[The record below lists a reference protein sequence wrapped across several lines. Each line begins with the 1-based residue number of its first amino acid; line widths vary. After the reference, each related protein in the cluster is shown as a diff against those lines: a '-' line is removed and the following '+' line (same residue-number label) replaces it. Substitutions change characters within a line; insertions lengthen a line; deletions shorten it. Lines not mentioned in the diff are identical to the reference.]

1 MSNTRDN
8 DRKVAGTGSGKGSL
22 PLKQKDSVIEQSAVV
37 YDVLSEGEIEGLVD
51 GAFSIYL
58 DGVPVLDKTKK
69 VTYSAKQSSN
79 VSYNASSGTITDNQ
93 TANMFTGLSINDGTR
108 YIRIDGAAATGN
120 SNVTANS
127 TTITPSS
134 SGGIT
139 FANTHVAGN
148 LTTLVD
154 MQPKIRIAGAGLDG
168 AVHVATVTSFD
179 STNNTVNI
187 APPPKTTVNNAN
199 TTIDLVDQI
208 ASISGSNATIAPTG
222 QGVNRSN
229 VPATM
234 SSPEVDEGSPPI
246 YNFNNFS
253 YALRTGHRNQRFI
266 KAPVGVGSGAV
277 GASIGQDLPPSS
289 QSALGMTSD
298 PRNANG
304 QLDDFEGETLS
315 AAAKGNHA
323 GVNIAAGVF
332 NLSDPSIIDQLK
344 VTINHP
350 TGLYNSDDTDGN
362 SGPSWVEL
370 RIVFSYTRDGQTF
383 EETVFGVDDM
393 ASITREKDGTRP
405 SISGYTGDYTAHDG
419 IIYRKSSTNFATVFT
434 FDTEQFQ
441 PFDDF
446 TIKVRRYTPELY
458 EISNKHHH
466 NKTQVAFAEAIIED
480 KLNYPYTAVAA
491 VMVDSRDN
499 TSVPQRHYEIRGI
512 KCKVPTNYI
521 PRDTLDANG
530 NRTTVASY
538 NRNITT
544 GAVEST
550 YQDWDGKFR
559 GDKKEFSDPTNVNHQ
574 PVYTNN
580 PAWIFLDILTNER
593 YGLGNYLNLDGTMD
607 IIDKYQLFELAKYC
621 DELVPDGK
629 GGTEPRFSCNVYISK
644 SEEAIKVMKNLM
656 AVFRGMLLWHNG
668 EVTVSM
674 AQEKHPIYTFTKGN
688 VVEGNFAYTYPS
700 RRVRANQ
707 IRVTWNNPD
716 NHYKPE
722 VELVEDT
729 ENIAKTGRIVEKT
742 TVAYA
747 CTSEGQAHRVG
758 KYHLL
763 SEVHDS
769 EVVTFA
775 SGLGGQILR
784 PGDLIEVQDSDR
796 DNVLLSGR
804 VSSGATTT
812 VIPVDRSVALS
823 SATNAELSLVF
834 PKGGAYLAQ
843 PKATID
849 STVYSSGDLILQ
861 AKNASDV
868 LYNLDSQE
876 DSVNARD
883 DDGNILDIA
892 WSEDTRIETQSVSS
906 YNATHVVVGSAF
918 SAAPTEDVIFAIT
931 QISADGEYIAGSPQ
945 SYMINEIKENDD
957 KSFSISAVKHTVGKY
972 DEIERGWSIS
982 TVPDVMRP
990 PQAKDGVPVPRNVQ
1004 LKVLK
1009 GQSDEDA
1016 NERVSNSDEQR
1027 FTTPKL
1033 EVYWSAPLSLR
1044 LDDNGTA
1051 LQSPYEHLQAYEIEH
1066 NLYSQSAT
1074 QGKITTDRI
1083 SISPDKT
1090 THTFT
1095 DIPKAGTFVVRI
1107 RTINTAGVPSPF
1119 LQRTITI
1126 NPEKPAKNLEP
1137 KVRKGGMLTTGF
1149 DIGSANGMVE
1159 FTESTYNFTPAESD
1173 LQTVTVTSGT
1183 TAQTSCSFANLA
1195 SGNTGYLLWDYS
1207 DTTDPLK
1214 AIEYVVDNTGADF
1227 FRYSKDL
1234 DATAFVQKTGTANV
1248 SAGNTQ
1254 VLGTGTA
1261 FLTEYAAGDL
1271 FVYDSGTTRFIATIN
1286 HIHSNTLLE
1295 VAYTPTADLTNKNVF
1310 AQRIQPNFLKDTIIG
1325 EVSNT
1330 SGTFSIVNYASGNK
1344 GTDSYSINGTNENHN
1359 FPSASNGTVSDF
1371 SSFSNIYSV
1380 RKGSVTFAFASSGTA
1395 LNTFGL
1401 SKVDTNCTSA
1411 INSSTGEIT
1420 VSAIT
1425 QTTAKITVTITDRY
1439 TNETI
1444 ATRVISLG
1452 KSIPGAA
1459 GAGTDSRTV
1468 NLTADDYSI
1477 IYNSGGTNPSPSSTI
1492 TLTATSQNFT
1502 NPFFKFTGDGITDET
1517 SYTDGNS
1524 GAQDTFTFSVPS
1536 SINTTPQT
1544 VRVGVADGNQAELAF
1559 DSITIA
1565 SLQQG
1570 SAGYTPILSNEA
1582 HVFPASNTGVVS
1594 DFTNSGTSIEVYR
1607 GATRLTPVANTGT
1620 PGTDEYSVTTN
1631 SDTNITVGS
1640 YTLNTASA
1648 HANVTIGNHSSFT
1661 TSADTAEIE
1670 YSINIENELTVTKA
1684 QTFTKSKEGTDGDD
1698 GGTGPRT
1705 ATGYIFYQSAS
1716 SSSPGNPS
1724 NAGVSYNFS
1733 TSLLSGGVIGTG
1745 GTNWNQIQPTY
1756 TGSNSNKYWYA
1767 YFSVVEDS
1775 FGDSTPTITFSQAY
1789 QGQNFTGLVTFTGT
1803 NSISDGTNTHTGIT
1817 SSDLGSSG
1825 TTTIDGGRIT
1835 TGTVSAAR
1843 ISIAGKAISDLNND
1857 SGFTDDTKANSA
1869 FSQANSAFDKGNT
1882 AHGAANTAHGTA
1894 NSAFDKGNT
1903 AHGAANSAHG
1913 TANSAFDKGNTA
1925 HTAANSAHT
1934 EANSAHSTANSK
1946 VTHAAVNSSSTI
1958 VGGGIGGWAITT
1970 YHLAGGGIVGNFTTS
1985 DSTQGNAAFLNTGG
1999 LLLGSD
2005 GFISANQFYIDT
2017 AGNAKFKGEL
2027 QAATGSFSG
2036 SLSVGAF
2043 NSGYSGSD
2051 AESDAT
2057 SASTAA
2063 QNAHNQA
2070 NTATTNAGTA
2080 QTTAGNAY
2088 SQANTATTNASTAQ
2102 TTAGN
2107 AYSQANTATTNAAS
2121 ADTKAAN
2128 AYSQANTAT
2137 TNAANADTKA

>member
-1 MSNTRDN
+1 MSNIRDN
-8 DRKVAGTGSGKGSL
+8 DKTVAGTGSGKGSL
-22 PLKQKDSVIEQSAVV
+22 PLKSKDSVIEQSAIV
-37 YDVLSEGEIEGLVD
+37 YDVISEGEIDGLVD
-51 GAFSIYL
+51 VAFSIYL
-58 DGVPVLDKTKK
+58 DGVPVLDKSKK
-69 VTYSAKQSSN
+69 VNYSAKQSSN
-79 VSYNASSGTITDNQ
+79 VSYDASAGTITDNQ
-93 TANMFTGLSINDGTR
+93 TSNMFTDLSVSDGTR
-108 YIRIDGAAATGN
+108 YIRIDGGAAVGN
-120 SNVTANS
+120 SNVVAN
-127 TTITPSS
+127 TVTITPSS

-154 MQPKIRIAGAGLDG
+154 MQPKIRIAGAGQDG
-168 AVHVATVTSFD
+168 GVHVATVTSFD

-187 APPPKTTVNNAN
+187 NPPPKTTVNNAN

-208 ASISGSNATIAPTG
+208 SSISGSNATISPSG
-222 QGVNRSN
+222 QGVDRSN

-234 SSPEVDEGSPPI
+234 SSPELDESSPPI

-253 YALRTGHRNQRFI
+253 YAFRTGHRNQKFI
-266 KAPVGVGSGAV
+266 VSPHGVGSGAV
-277 GASIGQDLPPSS
+277 GASIGEDLPPSS
-289 QSALGMTSD
+289 QGALGMTSE
-298 PRNANG
+298 PRNAANS
-304 QLDDFEGETLS
+304 LDDFDRNNLPI
-315 AAAKGNHA
+315 AQVGNHA
-323 GVNIAAGVF
+323 GVNIAASVF

-350 TGLYNSDDTDGN
+350 VGLVNNDSEDGD
-362 SGPSWVEL
+362 SGPAWVEL

-383 EETVFGVDDM
+383 EETVFGLDDM
-393 ASITREKDGTRP
+393 AALTREKDGTRP
-405 SISGYTGDYTAHDG
+405 HGDGNFTGAANYNAHDG
-419 IIYRKSSTNFATVFT
+419 IIYRKSSTNFATVFS

-446 TIKVRRYTPELY
+446 TIKVRRYTPENY
-458 EISNKHHH
+458 EISNKSYT
-466 NKTQVAFAEAIIED
+466 NKTQVSFAEAIIED
-480 KLNYPYTAVAA
+480 KLNYPYTSVAA
-491 VMVDSRDN
+491 VMVDARDN
-499 TSVPQRHYEIRGI
+499 TSVPQRHYEVRGI

-521 PRDTLDANG
+521 PRDTLDENG

-538 NRNITT
+538 KRNVTT
-544 GAVEST
+544 GATEST

-559 GDKKEFSDPTNVNHQ
+559 GDKKEFDDPTDVNHR

-580 PAWIFLDILTNER
+580 PAWVFLDILTNER

-629 GGTEPRFSCNVYISK
+629 GGLEPRFECNVYISK
-644 SEEAIKVMKNLM
+644 SEEAIKVLKNLM
-656 AVFRGMLLWHNG
+656 AVFRGILLWHNG
-668 EVTVSM
+668 EISINM
-674 AQEKHPIYTFTKGN
+674 AQEKNAIYTFTKGN
-688 VVEGNFAYTYPS
+688 VVDGSFAYTYPS
-700 RRVRANQ
+700 NRVRANQ

-742 TVAYA
+742 TMAYA

-769 EVVTFA
+769 EVVSFG
-775 SGLGGQILR
+775 SGIGGQILR

-823 SATNAELSLVF
+823 SSTNAELSLVF

-843 PKATID
+843 PTATID
-849 STVYSSGDLILQ
+849 STVFKQGDLILQ
-861 AKNASDV
+861 AKNVSDA
-868 LYNLDSQE
+868 LYNLDSQV
-876 DSVNARD
+876 DTVNARD
-883 DDGNILDIA
+883 DDGEVLDIA
-892 WSEDTRIETQSVSS
+892 WSEDTRIETQAISS

-918 SAAPTEDVIFAIT
+918 SAAPNEEVIFAIT
-931 QISADGEYIAGSPQ
+931 QTTSTGEFLAGSPQ
-945 SYMINEIKENDD
+945 TYMINEIRENDD
-957 KSFSISAVKHTVGKY
+957 KSFAITAVKHTVGKY
-972 DEIERGWSIS
+972 DDIERGWSVS
-982 TVPDVMRP
+982 SVPDVMRP

-1016 NERVSNSDEQR
+1016 NERVSNSDEAR
-1027 FTTPKL
+1027 FASPKL
-1033 EVYWSAPLSLR
+1033 DVYWSAPLSLR
-1044 LDDNGTA
+1044 IDDNGTA
-1051 LQSPYEHLQAYEIEH
+1051 LQSPYEHLQGYEIEH
-1066 NLYSQSAT
+1066 NLYTQSAT
-1074 QGKITTDRI
+1074 QGKTQTDRI
-1083 SISPDKT
+1083 QISPDKT

-1149 DIGSANGMVE
+1149 DIDSSNALVQ

-1173 LQTVTVTSGT
+1173 LQTITVTNGT
-1183 TAQTSCSFANLA
+1183 TAQTSCSFTNLA

-1214 AIEYVVDNTGADF
+1214 AIEYVVDNTGASL
-1227 FRYSKDL
+1227 FRYAKNL

-1248 SAGNTQ
+1248 TAGNTQ
-1254 VLGTGTA
+1254 VVGTGTA
-1261 FLTEYAAGDL
+1261 FLTEYGAGDL
-1271 FVYDSGTTRFIATIN
+1271 FIYDSGTTRFIATIN

-1295 VAYTPTADLTNKNVF
+1295 VAYTPTANLTNKNVF
-1310 AQRIQPNFLKDTIIG
+1310 SQRIQPNFIKDTIIG

-1344 GTDSYSINGTNENHN
+1344 GTDAYSVNGTNENHN

-1371 SSFSNIYSV
+1371 SSFSNIYSI
-1380 RKGSVTFAFASSGTA
+1380 RKGSVTLAFASSGTA

-1439 TNETI
+1439 TGETI
-1444 ATRVISLG
+1444 GTRVISLG

-1468 NLTADDYSI
+1468 NLTASDFSI

-1492 TLTATSQNFT
+1492 TLTAKSQNFDDT
-1502 NPFFKFTGDGITDET
+1502 YFKFTGDGISDET
-1517 SYTDGNS
+1517 SYTDGS
-1524 GAQDTFTFSVPS
+1524 GAQDTFTFSVPA
-1536 SINTTPQT
+1536 SINTSPQT
-1544 VRVGVADGNQAELAF
+1544 VRVGVADGNQVELAF

-1582 HVFPASNTGVVS
+1582 HTFPATKAGAVS

-1607 GATRLTPVANTGT
+1607 GATRLTPVANTST
-1620 PGTDEYSVTTN
+1620 PGTDQYSVTTN

-1661 TSADTAEIE
+1661 TSANTAEIE

-1684 QTFTKSKEGTDGDD
+1684 QTFTKSKEGDDGAA

-1745 GTNWNQIQPTY
+1745 GTNWNQLQPTM

-1767 YFSVVEDS
+1767 YWSVVEDE
-1775 FGDSTPTITFSQAY
+1775 FNDSTPTITFSQAY
-1789 QGQNFTGLVTFTGT
+1789 EGQNFTGLVTFTGT
-1803 NSISDGTNTHTGIT
+1803 NSITDGTNTHTGIT

-1825 TTTIDGGRIT
+1825 TTTIDGARIT
-1835 TGTVSAAR
+1835 TGTIAAAR
-1843 ISIAGKAISDLNND
+1843 ISIAGKDISDLNND
-1857 SGFTDDTKANSA
+1857 SAFTNNDRANSAFTQANSAFTKGNTAHTAANSA

-1882 AHGAANTAHGTA
+1882 AHGAANSAHATA
-1894 NSAFDKGNT
+1894 NT
-1903 AHGAANSAHG
+1903 
-1913 TANSAFDKGNTA
+1913 
-1925 HTAANSAHT
+1925 
-1934 EANSAHSTANSK
+1934 K

-1958 VGGGIGGWAITT
+1958 VGGGIGGWGITT
-1970 YHLAGGGIVGNFTTS
+1970 YHIAGGGIVGNFTTN
-1985 DSTQGNAAFLNTGG
+1985 DSTQGNASFLNTGG

-2036 SLSVGAF
+2036 SITVGAF
-2043 NSGYSGSD
+2043 NTAASGSNL
-2051 AESDAT
+2051 EST
-2057 SASTAA
+2057 VGSAFT
-2063 QNAHNQA
+2063 QA
-2070 NTATTNAGTA
+2070 NNAF
-2080 QTTAGNAY
+2080 N
-2088 SQANTATTNASTAQ
+2088 
-2102 TTAGN
+2102 
-2107 AYSQANTATTNAAS
+2107 QANTATTNAAS
-2121 ADTKAAN
+2121 
-2128 AYSQANTAT
+2128 SST
-2137 TNAANADTKA
+2137 TSSCRYKSGQRFYTS